1 MRYSIGMFP
10 KDVQVNSVKK
20 GNAAPGLA
28 KRINDRNPQ
37 PTEDVPVKVITQGRF
52 DPDVYNPTSYFK
64 P

>member
-1 MRYSIGMFP
+1 
-10 KDVQVNSVKK
+10 VNSVKK